1 MPESNPNTPSWDAPP
16 NLLVLPDFLTY
27 SVNLI
32 KAVKKNRENSPV
44 VQWLGLST
52 VIAVAPGSIPGWG
65 TKIPQALRCGQ
76 KRRKKNFFK

>member
-1 MPESNPNTPSWDAPP
+1 MGMPESNPNTPSWDAPP

-44 VQWLGLST
+44 VQWLGLHVFNAEGT
-52 VIAVAPGSIPGWG
+52 GSNPRWG
-65 TKIPQALRCGQ
+65 TEILQA
-76 KRRKKNFFK
+76 K